1 VDFDLNFS
9 LLGGINQKVLGF
21 KGLGFRDFIV
31 LMRKQFCN
39 LYNLAKV
46 SHPKNNFKLILSCEV
61 SVLFFHKIKINLN
74 HDI

>member
-9 LLGGINQKVLGF
+9 LLGGINPKKLGF

-31 LMRKQFCN
+31 LMRMQFCN

-46 SHPKNNFKLILSCEV
+46 SHPKNKFLTYI
-61 SVLFFHKIKINLN
+61 IM
-74 HDI
+74 